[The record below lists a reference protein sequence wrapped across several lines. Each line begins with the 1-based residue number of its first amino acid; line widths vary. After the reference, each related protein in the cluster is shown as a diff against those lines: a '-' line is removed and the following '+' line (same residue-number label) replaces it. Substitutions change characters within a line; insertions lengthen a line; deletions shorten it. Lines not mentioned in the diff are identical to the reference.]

1 MTKWSKVAPLDK
13 TCLSDG
19 DYTLTDGCAWFEV
32 EVFAGKSFA
41 IRIAKT
47 DDGVAVDIYQDGR
60 EDEDALASCYA
71 LDGDIEEDEICTKDA
86 LVQGELCNCEACTQD
101 TLPCECC
108 GRPVAADDTVWIHP
122 VTRKATTDGAP
133 YHVECGPGELCDEC
147 GSPLGPVDMGPVCG
161 CDKEE
166 EN

>member
-1 MTKWSKVAPLDK
+1 MTEWSKVAPLDK

-19 DYTLTDGCAWFEV
+19 DYTLTDGAAWLEV
-32 EVFAGKSFA
+32 KGFAVRVLS
-41 IRIAKT
+41 T
-47 DDGVAVDIYQDGR
+47 CEGVAVDIYR
-60 EDEDALASCYA
+60 NKHEDEDALASCYA
-71 LDGDIEEDEICTKDA
+71 FDSDAPVEEDEW
-86 LVQGELCNCEACTQD
+86 NP

-108 GRPVAADDTVWIHP
+108 GRPVATDDTVWIDP

-161 CDKEE
+161 CDKQE